1 MLFKYFYKIVWCIG
15 LILLQVLV
23 LNNIHIF
30 GLATPL
36 LYVYFL
42 LKFDSSASRNELMLW
57 AFFMGM
63 AIDVFS
69 DSLGMHAAAAVLL
82 AFVRPVL
89 LRLFTPRDAFDN
101 IVPSVRTM
109 GGSFFYKYLFSAL
122 MVHHSVL
129 LLLGFFSL
137 SHLPFL
143 LAKIACCI
151 LFTALCVTAVEWIRK
166 DHA

>member
-1 MLFKYFYKIVWCIG
+1 MLFKYLYKIIWCVG
-15 LILLQVLV
+15 LILLQTQV

-30 GLATPL
+30 GVGTPF

-42 LKFDSSASRNELMLW
+42 LKFDSAVSRNELMLW
-57 AFFMGM
+57 AFLMGLV
-63 AIDVFS
+63 IDVFS
-69 DSLGMHAAAAVLL
+69 DSLGMHAASAVLL

-89 LRLFTPRDAFDN
+89 LRLFTPRDAFDS
-101 IVPSVRTM
+101 IVPSVQSM

-122 MVHHSVL
+122 LVHHSVL

-143 LAKIACCI
+143 LVKIVSCVA
-151 LFTALCVTAVEWIRK
+151 FTALCVTAVEWIRK
-166 DHA
+166 GHA